1 MSETL
6 VRVVGRYFVAG
17 LVVSDDRCIRAAPIL
32 RKACMGKTADQLR
45 EMFRTRGW
53 QAHIVPQP
61 EAGA

>member
-45 EMFRTRGW
+45 EMFQTRGW
-53 QAHIVPQP
+53 QAHIVPHP
-61 EAGA
+61 KP